1 MISYLAKVSLSLY
14 VFGPDPVDSR
24 RLISSSMC
32 LILMRTNKKYI
43 LPIMTSFRWYLS
55 WRCHVSKFW
64 IIGYSR
70 DKRLELS
77 QRNPVPTTEGLMPGI
92 SLNFKLD
99 IARFHEQAAYLLLLY
114 SNSICKQSSIP
125 TSICNLNT
133 LSLSLSQRK
142 AIKTC

>member
-1 MISYLAKVSLSLY
+1 
-14 VFGPDPVDSR
+14 
-24 RLISSSMC
+24 
-32 LILMRTNKKYI
+32 
-43 LPIMTSFRWYLS
+43 
-55 WRCHVSKFW
+55 
-64 IIGYSR
+64 
-70 DKRLELS
+70 
-77 QRNPVPTTEGLMPGI
+77 MPGI